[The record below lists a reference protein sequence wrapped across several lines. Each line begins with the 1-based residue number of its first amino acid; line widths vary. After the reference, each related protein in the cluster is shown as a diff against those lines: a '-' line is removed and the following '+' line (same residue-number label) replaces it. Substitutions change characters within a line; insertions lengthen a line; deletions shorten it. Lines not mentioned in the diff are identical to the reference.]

1 MNTIDNTSELL
12 IEEQNQIS
20 LDHLQTIPSGI
31 IANWSCPI
39 CDGDNE
45 TGCLMSDPQHCPY
58 GKGW

>member
-1 MNTIDNTSELL
+1 MNTIDNISEPL

-20 LDHLQTIPSGI
+20 FHHLQIMPLGI

-45 TGCLMSDPQHCPY
+45 TGCLLSDPQRCPY
-58 GKGW
+58 